1 MDNLTIINEAINNAN
16 DFKEAYSTLLEK
28 ELDPEVAAM
37 FDKFLNDETVDDST
51 KENIKVMYLLQELDK
66 KIEAYD

>member
-28 ELDPEVAAM
+28 ELDPEVVAM